1 VLGIQPPKLIVGKRL
16 ILFPFQ
22 VSVAE
27 GKEAPMA
34 REAATRVAGM
44 RTGDGGSRPVAAF
57 WVTAVARI

>member
-1 VLGIQPPKLIVGKRL
+1 VGKRL